1 MAQTDP
7 GRWEAIM
14 AAFDRI
20 APLDAAARAVALAGL
35 APDIAPEVER
45 MLAAAELTGVLD
57 GGPLWVGG
65 GRAPQPAALAAGT
78 RIGGFVIERLIGRGG
93 MGEVYL
99 ATRDDPSFRQQV
111 ALKLLR
117 VDMAVDE
124 KLFARER
131 RMLARLDHPHIAHF
145 IDGGV
150 TPEGRL
156 WMAMAYVEGETMRA
170 WVARTN
176 PSLETRLVVFRQ
188 VCEAAAHAHANL
200 IVHRDIK
207 PSNILIDR
215 QGRARLLD
223 FGVAS
228 LAADPERSGITGGVL
243 TLHYASPE
251 QLTAGPVTVAT
262 DIHALGLVLYTL
274 LADTQ
279 PWGESGSP
287 LSTLVRRIVEDEI
300 RAPSR
305 AEARGPAAIPA
316 ARLAGDLDAIVLKAL
331 RKDPAERYP
340 SVAVLLAD
348 LDAYAEFR
356 PVAARKATMG
366 YRVKRF
372 LRRYRWQ
379 TAAAAAVLVTLTGGI
394 IATTWQAKIAEEER
408 DRALAE
414 ARRADS
420 IVQTLTLALSQG
432 GSAGD
437 LTFRQT
443 LDQTAKRL
451 LETLDGS
458 ARSGATANVIADL
471 YVFVQDAVSAQGFLD
486 AALAKGIGKDSPV
499 ETARLKNSLANTELF
514 MGKTDRVAGLLGEVE
529 ALLPADT
536 PDAIEIREDVIGT
549 RASLARRE
557 GDRERAVALIS
568 DLDRAERAYGGN
580 HSSLLVRY
588 TNLLVYLIESDR
600 LSEAEAIFA
609 RADRLMA
616 KAGLGDT
623 IQGLGIEQLRAA
635 LLMRTDRNT
644 EAGDVLRRVIER
656 RRRLYGE
663 SPALASDL
671 QLYSRQQLAEGN
683 FAAAQATGNEARP
696 MLARFLGDQAQPVAV
711 QDMINA
717 QIFAEQGKLAEARAA
732 LAKAKPVIDAM
743 PPASPLQPQFELSR
757 AVIALNSG
765 NKAEAQAAL
774 DKAESG
780 FKRMGPGGGVGL
792 RGVAKTRARVEKL
805 P

>member
-1 MAQTDP
+1 MADTDS

-20 APLDAAARAVALAGL
+20 APLDSAARTAALAGL
-35 APDIAPEVER
+35 TPEIAAQVER

-57 GGPLWVGG
+57 GGPPGIGG
-65 GRAPQPAALAAGT
+65 GHAPQPAALAEGT
-78 RIGGFVIERLIGRGG
+78 KIGGFVIDRLLGRGG

-145 IDGGV
+145 IDGGI
-150 TPEGRL
+150 TPEGRM
-156 WMAMAYVEGETMRA
+156 WMAMAYVEGETMGA

-176 PSLETRLVVFRQ
+176 PALETRLAVFRQ

-228 LAADPERSGITGGVL
+228 LAEDPERSGITGGVL

-279 PWGESGSP
+279 PWGDNGSP
-287 LSTLVRRIVEDEI
+287 LSTLVRRIVEDEV
-300 RAPSR
+300 RGPSR

-340 SVAVLLAD
+340 GVAALLAD
-348 LDAYAEFR
+348 LDAYTEFR
-356 PVAARKATMG
+356 PVAARKATTG

-379 TAAAAAVLVTLTGGI
+379 TAAAAAVLVSLTGGI
-394 IATTWQAKIAEEER
+394 IATTRQANIAEDER

-414 ARRADS
+414 ARRTDS
-420 IVQTLTLALSQG
+420 MVQTMTLALAQG
-432 GSAGD
+432 SLSGD
-437 LTFRQT
+437 LTFRQS

-458 ARSGATANVIADL
+458 ERSGASANAVADL
-471 YVFVQDAVSAQGFLD
+471 YIFIQDAASAQSFLD
-486 AALAKGIGKDSPV
+486 TALQKGIGKDSPV
-499 ETARLKNSLANTELF
+499 ETARLMNSLANTELF
-514 MGKTDRVAGLLGEVE
+514 TGKPDRVARLLDEAE
-529 ALLPADT
+529 ALLP
-536 PDAIEIREDVIGT
+536 PDAPDAAEIKEEVIGT

-557 GDRERAVALIS
+557 GNLDKAIALIG
-568 DLDRAERAYGGN
+568 DLDRAERAYSGN
-580 HSSLLVRY
+580 QTELQVRY
-588 TNLLVYLIESDR
+588 TNLLVYLIEGNR
-600 LSEAEAIFA
+600 LPETDAVFA

-623 IQGLGIEQLRAA
+623 IQALGIEQLRAA
-635 LLMRTDRNT
+635 VMMRTDRNT
-644 EAGDVLRRVIER
+644 QAGDVLRRLIER

-671 QLYSRQQLAEGN
+671 SLYSRQQLAEGK
-683 FAAAQATGNEARP
+683 FASAEAAGNEARP
-696 MLARFLGDQAQPVAV
+696 MLARFLGEQSQPVV
-711 QDMINA
+711 MQDIYSA
-717 QIFAEQGKLAEARAA
+717 QTAAELGKIAEARAR
-732 LAKAKPVIDAM
+732 LARAEPIIGAF
-743 PPASPLQPQFELSR
+743 PPGSPLKPQLDLTQ
-757 AVIALNSG
+757 AIIALKNG
-765 NKAEAQAAL
+765 DKAAATAAL
-774 DKAESG
+774 DKAEEQW
-780 FKRMGPGGGVGL
+780 KALGPVATFGL
-792 RGVAKTRARVEKL
+792 QGVAKTRERVAKL

>member
-1 MAQTDP
+1 
-7 GRWEAIM
+7 
-14 AAFDRI
+14 
-20 APLDAAARAVALAGL
+20 
-35 APDIAPEVER
+35 

-57 GGPLWVGG
+57 AGPLGIGG
-65 GRAPQPAALAAGT
+65 ARAPQPTALADGT
-78 RIGGFVIERLIGRGG
+78 KVGSFVIDRLLGRGG

-156 WMAMAYVEGETMRA
+156 WMAMAYVEGETMGA
-170 WVARTN
+170 WVTRTN
-176 PSLETRLVVFRQ
+176 PSLEARLAVFRQ
-188 VCEAAAHAHANL
+188 VCEAAAHAHAKL

-228 LAADPERSGITGGVL
+228 LAEDPERSGVTGGVL

-287 LSTLVRRIVEDEI
+287 LSTLVRRIVEDEV
-300 RAPSR
+300 RGPSR

-340 SVAVLLAD
+340 GVAALLAD

-356 PVAARKATMG
+356 PVAARKATTG

-379 TAAAAAVLVTLTGGI
+379 TAAVAAVMVTLTGGI
-394 IATTWQAKIAEEER
+394 IATTRQANIAEDER

-414 ARRADS
+414 ARRVDS
-420 IVQTLTLALSQG
+420 IVQTLTLALAQG
-432 GSAGD
+432 GSSGD

-443 LDQTAKRL
+443 LDQAAKRL

-458 ARSGATANVIADL
+458 ERSGATANAIADL
-471 YVFVQDAVSAQGFLD
+471 YIFVQDATAAQAFLD
-486 AALAKGIGKDSPV
+486 TAVKRGIGKDSPV
-499 ETARLKNSLANTELF
+499 ENARLLANLAEAELF
-514 MGKTDRVAGLLGEVE
+514 IGKSDRVPQLLDAVE
-529 ALLPADT
+529 AILPPGALAT
-536 PDAIEIREDVIGT
+536 EELREQVRGT
-549 RASLARRE
+549 RASLARRN
-557 GDRERAVALIS
+557 GDMDTALKLVL
-568 DLDRAERAYGGN
+568 DLDRAERAFGGN
-580 HSSLLVRY
+580 KSQMLVRY
-588 TNLLVYLIESDR
+588 NNALVYLLESNR
-600 LSEAEAIFA
+600 MAEADAVFA
-609 RADRLMA
+609 RADQLLTRPDF
-616 KAGLGDT
+616 GDT
-623 IQGLGIEQLRAA
+623 IQALNIYQLRAA
-635 LLMRTDRNT
+635 MLIRADRNA
-644 EAGDVLRRVIER
+644 EAGPILRSLIER
-656 RRRLYGE
+656 RRRLYGD

-671 QLYSRQQLAEGN
+671 ALYARQQFGEGQFN
-683 FAAAQATGNEARP
+683 SAAKAANEARP
-696 MLARFLGDQAQPVAV
+696 LMVRFMGEAVPPVMLNDVV
-711 QDMINA
+711 TA
-717 QIFAEQGKLAEARAA
+717 QIAAEQGNLAEARRIVAA
-732 LAKAKPVIDAM
+732 VAPLFDSL
-743 PPASPLQPQFELSR
+743 PPRHAIRPQLDLTR
-757 AVIALNSG
+757 AVIAL
-765 NKAEAQAAL
+765 KAGDKPTAVAAL
-774 DKAESG
+774 DTAEARFKALGPSG
-780 FKRMGPGGGVGL
+780 TFGL
-792 RGVAKTRARVEKL
+792 SSVAKTRARL
-805 P
+805 DQMR

>member
-1 MAQTDP
+1 MAHTDS
-7 GRWEAIM
+7 GRWDAIM
-14 AAFDRI
+14 AAFDRM
-20 APLDAAARAVALAGL
+20 APLDAAARAAALAGL

-57 GGPLWVGG
+57 GGPLGFGG
-65 GRAPQPAALAAGT
+65 GAAPQSAALPEGSKV
-78 RIGGFVIERLIGRGG
+78 GGFVIDRLLGRGG

-156 WMAMAYVEGETMRA
+156 WMAMAYVEGETIGA

-176 PSLETRLVVFRQ
+176 PSLEARLAVFRQ

-228 LAADPERSGITGGVL
+228 LSEDPERSGITGSVL

-262 DIHALGLVLYTL
+262 DVHALGLVLYTL

-279 PWGESGSP
+279 PWGDSGSP
-287 LSTLVRRIVEDEI
+287 LSTLVRRIVEDEV
-300 RAPSR
+300 RGPSR

-331 RKDPAERYP
+331 RKDPAKRYP
-340 SVAVLLAD
+340 GVAALLAD

-356 PVAARKATMG
+356 PVAARRATTG
-366 YRVKRF
+366 YRIKRF

-379 TAAAAAVLVTLTGGI
+379 AAAAAAVLVTLTGGI
-394 IATTWQAKIAEEER
+394 IATTRQANIAEAER

-420 IVQTLTLALSQG
+420 IVQTLTLALAQG
-432 GSAGD
+432 GSSGD

-451 LETLDGS
+451 LETLDTS
-458 ARSGATANVIADL
+458 ERSGATANAIADL
-471 YVFVQDAVSAQGFLD
+471 YIFVQDAKAAQAFLD
-486 AALAKGIGKDSPV
+486 AAVSKGIGKDSKIQ
-499 ETARLKNSLANTELF
+499 TARLKASLAETELF
-514 MGKTDRVAGLLGEVE
+514 TSKGERVPALLDEAD
-529 ALLPADT
+529 ALLPPGSLAAEEVRE
-536 PDAIEIREDVIGT
+536 AIVGT
-549 RASLARRE
+549 RASLARRS
-557 GDRERAVALIS
+557 GDLDKALALIG
-568 DLDRAERAYGGN
+568 DLDRAERAFGGN
-580 HSSLLVRY
+580 QSQLLVRY
-588 TNLLVYLIESDR
+588 NNLLVYLIEGNR
-600 LSEAEAIFA
+600 LAEADAVFA
-609 RADRLMA
+609 RADRLLA
-616 KAGLGDT
+616 KSGQGDT
-623 IQGLGIEQLRAA
+623 IQALGLDQLRAA
-635 LLMRTDRNT
+635 VLMRTDRNT
-644 EAGDVLRRVIER
+644 EAGAVLRRLIER

-671 QLYSRQQLAEGN
+671 SLYSRQQLAEGQ
-683 FAAAQATGNEARP
+683 FAAAAAAANEARP
-696 MLARFLGDQAQPVAV
+696 MLARFMGDAAPPVVMQDLAIAQVL
-711 QDMINA
+711 
-717 QIFAEQGKLAEARAA
+717 AEQGKVGPAQAQVAQVEAAAAAIPPLAPQLELTRAIVALAARDRSAADAA
-732 LAKAKPVIDAM
+732 LAKAEAG
-743 PPASPLQPQFELSR
+743 F
-757 AVIALNSG
+757 IAL
-765 NKAEAQAAL
+765 
-774 DKAESG
+774 
-780 FKRMGPGGGVGL
+780 GPAGTFGL
-792 RGVAKTRARVEKL
+792 QGVARTRARLEGIR
-805 P
+805 

>member
-1 MAQTDP
+1 MADTDS

-20 APLDAAARAVALAGL
+20 APLDSAARTAALSGL
-35 APDIAPEVER
+35 TPEIAAQVER

-57 GGPLWVGG
+57 GGPPGIGG
-65 GRAPQPAALAAGT
+65 GHAPQPAALAEGT
-78 RIGGFVIERLIGRGG
+78 KIGGFVIDRLLGRGG

-145 IDGGV
+145 IDGGI
-150 TPEGRL
+150 TPEGRM
-156 WMAMAYVEGETMRA
+156 WMAMAYVEGETMGA

-176 PSLETRLVVFRQ
+176 PSLEARLAVFRQ

-228 LAADPERSGITGGVL
+228 LAEDPDRSGITGGVL

-279 PWGESGSP
+279 PWGDNGSP
-287 LSTLVRRIVEDEI
+287 LSTLVRRIVEDEV
-300 RAPSR
+300 RGPSR

-340 SVAVLLAD
+340 GVAALLAD
-348 LDAYAEFR
+348 LDAYTEFR
-356 PVAARKATMG
+356 PVAARKATTG

-379 TAAAAAVLVTLTGGI
+379 TAAAAAVLVSLTGGI
-394 IATTWQAKIAEEER
+394 IATTRQANIAEDER

-414 ARRADS
+414 ARRTDS
-420 IVQTLTLALSQG
+420 MVQTMTLALAQG
-432 GSAGD
+432 SLSGD
-437 LTFRQT
+437 LTFRQS

-458 ARSGATANVIADL
+458 ERSGASANAVADL
-471 YVFVQDAVSAQGFLD
+471 YIFIQDAASAQSFLD
-486 AALAKGIGKDSPV
+486 TALQKGIGKDSPV
-499 ETARLKNSLANTELF
+499 ETARLMNSLANTELF
-514 MGKTDRVAGLLGEVE
+514 TGKPDRVARLLDEAE
-529 ALLPADT
+529 ALLP
-536 PDAIEIREDVIGT
+536 PDAPDAAEIKEEVIGT

-557 GDRERAVALIS
+557 GNLDKAIALIG
-568 DLDRAERAYGGN
+568 DLDRAERAYSGN
-580 HSSLLVRY
+580 QTELQVRY
-588 TNLLVYLIESDR
+588 TNLLVYLIEGNR
-600 LSEAEAIFA
+600 LPETDAVFA

-623 IQGLGIEQLRAA
+623 IQALGIEQLRAA
-635 LLMRTDRNT
+635 VMMRTDRNT
-644 EAGDVLRRVIER
+644 QAGDVLRRLIER

-671 QLYSRQQLAEGN
+671 SLYSRQQLAEGK
-683 FAAAQATGNEARP
+683 FASAEAAGNEARP
-696 MLARFLGDQAQPVAV
+696 MLARFLGEQSQPVV
-711 QDMINA
+711 MQDIYSA
-717 QIFAEQGKLAEARAA
+717 QTAAELGKIAEARAR
-732 LAKAKPVIDAM
+732 LARAEPIIGAF
-743 PPASPLQPQFELSR
+743 PPGSPLKPQLDLTQ
-757 AVIALNSG
+757 AIIALKNG
-765 NKAEAQAAL
+765 DKAAATAAL
-774 DKAESG
+774 DKAEEQW
-780 FKRMGPGGGVGL
+780 KALGPVATFGL
-792 RGVAKTRARVEKL
+792 QGVAKTRERVAKL